1 MGLTVL
7 TTVVL
12 AVAHL
17 ALQLPLPCS
26 AASGAVAVADTL
38 APTQDLETP
47 TRSRILVRRS
57 QLLERSRRAYCSDSY
72 VNSCTSRDII
82 GMCRRWRGCNDGQ
95 RFKESLFDAG
105 CYSCCPGKS
114 LKQGATWGKQGWGI
128 GAKWGGWNEKCDSCS
143 PGQFQDEEG
152 QRTCKSCPIGKT
164 AKYSGSTGST
174 TLKETCDNCNV
185 GRMGRMGNWGSFEL
199 GHDTVTHTHAHAHTC
214 LGAAA

>member
-26 AASGAVAVADTL
+26 AASGAVAAADAL

-57 QLLERSRRAYCSDSY
+57 QLLERSRRADCSDSY
-72 VNSCTSRDII
+72 VDACTKWDYLGICSTY
-82 GMCRRWRGCNDGQ
+82 RGCNDGQ
-95 RFKESLFDAG
+95 KFWESFWVEYR

-114 LKQGATWGKQGWGI
+114 KMQSKQGLD
-128 GAKWGGWNEKCDSCS
+128 EKCDSCS
-143 PGQFQDEEG
+143 TGQFQDEEG
-152 QRTCKSCPIGKT
+152 QSTCKSCPRGKT
-164 AKYSGSTGST
+164 AKYSAPTGST
-174 TLKETCDNCNV
+174 TWKETCDNCNV
-185 GRMGRMGNWGSFEL
+185 GRYGPFKYWGSFEL
-199 GHDTVTHTHAHAHTC
+199 GHDTVTHTHTHTHT
-214 LGAAA
+214 LVLELPRE